1 MAILRIN
8 NVRYRYPDGTNALQ
22 GVSLDVGQGEFLAL
36 LGQNGSGKTTLL
48 RHLNGLLKPAAGEI
62 ILEGKPLS
70 RYSSTEIFQRV
81 GMVFQ
86 DPNDQLFAPSV
97 WEDAAFGPMNLG
109 LPRDEI
115 ARRVDE
121 ALALVGMAAHANK
134 AVDALSF
141 GQKKRVCIAGVLA
154 MKPKILVLDE
164 PTCGLDPAGV
174 TALMALLKELNGTH
188 GITIIMATNTVD
200 LAPVYMDRLAVM
212 HQGAIL
218 AVDTPERVFS
228 NTGEIQRACLELPQ
242 IAQLM
247 QVLRDE
253 EHLRM
258 DRLPLTIGEARKFLA
273 GALNNQ
279 RSVGWAV
286 PTLGMG
292 ADAKLSEDSKY

>member
-228 NTGEIQRACLELPQ
+228 NSGEIQRACLELPQ

-247 QVLRDE
+247 RVLRDE